1 MLWAFLAKLAR
12 LVVLSET
19 GIARPL
25 RDWWRL
31 NDGRSGDEGGFA
43 GVDASSSLAGG
54 DEVCGALVGND
65 LEVVGSTGVSEV
77 DGRRRPLAE
86 DDGPLLLPHG
96 DVLGVVVP
104 VVAEVVKLSLKFTG
118 DGGDDRIVVV
128 RDVVFVTE
136 EGECFVADE
145 MVDLSPGER
154 SDGRCVGH
162 SVKVRK
168 EWGEFMRG

>member
-104 VVAEVVKLSLKFTG
+104 VVAEVVKLSFEVHG
-118 DGGDDRIVVV
+118 RWGG
-128 RDVVFVTE
+128 
-136 EGECFVADE
+136 
-145 MVDLSPGER
+145 
-154 SDGRCVGH
+154 
-162 SVKVRK
+162 
-168 EWGEFMRG
+168 